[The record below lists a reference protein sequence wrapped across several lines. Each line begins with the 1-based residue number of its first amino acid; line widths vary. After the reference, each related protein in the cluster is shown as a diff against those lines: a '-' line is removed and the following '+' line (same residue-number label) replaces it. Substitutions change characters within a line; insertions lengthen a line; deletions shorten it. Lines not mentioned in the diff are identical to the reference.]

1 MVSIFVFW
9 PSNWTEW
16 VFGEFG
22 LVSSDQIPIGDI
34 VPVLL
39 PVLSN
44 TRSSP
49 SSNGQYAIVFSSIYY
64 KSAPLTASSVE
75 VGRSPIP
82 LTDSML
88 DTGLRL
94 TQINSSWLESV
105 SIPTTYST
113 LS

>member
-1 MVSIFVFW
+1 MA
-9 PSNWTEW
+9 
-16 VFGEFG
+16 FG
-22 LVSSDQIPIGDI
+22 LLSSDQIPIGEI

-44 TRSSP
+44 TKSSP
-49 SSNGQYAIVFSSIYY
+49 SSNGQYAIVFSSTND

-82 LTDSML
+82 LTDSIL
-88 DTGLRL
+88 EIGLRL
-94 TQINSSWLESV
+94 THINSSWLESV
-105 SIPTTYST
+105 SMLTMYST